1 MKKIILILLTVS
13 LFTQSQSQAA
23 TASQKILDEAKNK
36 IKHTP
41 ELKESQKDIL
51 HVISVLKK
59 NGVYTSDA
67 KDEAKR
73 AVFVGLQ
80 SAIEQVLS
88 EKKLA
93 DPNFKVMMAIH
104 TPTPATPLCTPVDSV
119 SEGLMSARVKDDKQV
134 QHTILSRAEILRSL
148 LQQETP
154 LYVVYQKNGLSKRT
168 AEQQAIYKSEVEKYP
183 NQLMSVELTQPEI
196 DGDMI
201 GATYLISSGDGQKL
215 AFFIKATQANNPGDA
230 QWQIGFGPADQQLIH
245 ERVTSVLNY
254 LETSGQPK
262 VKTAFESFG
271 W

>member
-1 MKKIILILLTVS
+1 MKKFILILLALIFLIQFPV
-13 LFTQSQSQAA
+13 QAA
-23 TASQKILDEAKNK
+23 TSSDKFLDEVKNK
-36 IKHTP
+36 IKNTP
-41 ELKESQKDIL
+41 ELKVSQKAIFKA
-51 HVISVLKK
+51 IATIKK
-59 NGVYTSDA
+59 DGVYSSDA

-88 EKKLA
+88 EKKQA

-104 TPTPATPLCTPVDSV
+104 TPTPATPLCTAVDSV

-148 LQQETP
+148 LEQETP
-154 LYVVYQKNGLSKRT
+154 LYVVFQKNGLSQRT
-168 AEQQAIYKSEVEKYP
+168 IEQQKIYRSQIAKYP
-183 NQLMSVELTQPEI
+183 DQLMSLELTLPEI
-196 DGDMI
+196 SGDMI
-201 GATYLISSGDGQKL
+201 GATYLISTGDEQKL
-215 AFFIKATQANNPGDA
+215 AFFIKATQANSPGDN
-230 QWQIGFGPADQQLIH
+230 QWQIGFGPANQQLIH
-245 ERVTSVLNY
+245 ERVSSVLNY